1 MTLFTFFTII
11 YYIFFAAILILAL
24 NVYSRLR
31 SLAKQISHTQIDRS
45 TMDST
50 HYQSTESFLLHT
62 NPNFPLS
69 ALIKILPDTFIGFGI
84 LGTFLGFSNGISG
97 MSLTSN
103 VDELFGKLDV
113 FFSGLNTAFVTS
125 IIGVVLSVL
134 FGTILYQWPLNTIK
148 FHCARIYNEL
158 SKTQTPAEATKNEF
172 DVYIG
177 SLQRNDK
184 NAPYSAGIYRNASR
198 KIPCGGKKP

>member
-1 MTLFTFFTII
+1 MTIFTFFTII

-31 SLAKQISHTQIDRS
+31 SLSKQIYHTQVDHS
-45 TMDST
+45 TMDSPQ
-50 HYQSTESFLLHT
+50 YQSTDSFLLYSSPH
-62 NPNFPLS
+62 FPLS
-69 ALIKILPDTFIGFGI
+69 ALIKILPGTFIGFGI